1 MSSHGPPPP
10 QDKPQDQEAE
20 SKMRIICRLDFWG
33 REIKGK
39 FFRDPQAP
47 QNPYRLI
54 VAQCCTKQIGK
65 FWGCCPQAGARVLEI
80 TETHFQEQQAG
91 DVWDLYLMN
100 SMPTPENQVFHN
112 FMLLPKSQQYI
123 DTTRKMSEERWQFL
137 GSINASMAR
146 MDLENLLKSFLEP
159 NENLEFHS
167 SHAHMLIMMD
177 KATDRPE
184 VRKIKENRQM
194 QKLKKHTTSKGSATD
209 RSSTGA
215 STASSSSV
223 HVDGTESIGASASTS
238 TTVAAASSVHRPK
251 PETSQ
256 TSSTKRVAPSPT
268 TLTTVGSLD
277 SSESPSIATQ
287 VSAFSSFQPPSSH
300 NYGQS
305 QSHQR
310 SVNNSG
316 ASRRPASKQQQPRAY
331 HLQDPL
337 EMMTGVMA
345 DMNLKSQPTT
355 TILPLPSHHPPSY
368 NYHPYYAAPLPMAH
382 ADPYGYAP
390 PHVGHY
396 HPHHL
401 SSASSSYP
409 HHHHHHPT
417 SASTTSMLLNH
428 HHHHLQHQHAYAM
441 DPWTV
446 SAQQQQQQQQQQ
458 VDAATFYQQ
467 HHSLTTTATTAMIH
481 PTIPLAPHHNSGLY
495 EYYPPPTS
503 SPSPTPPS
511 SFSLSVVDHH
521 SNSNANNHYSP
532 ASTPT
537 TIVPKTPSPEA
548 SGSDS
553 TESTASTTPPGQSSS
568 SAAEAAEAEEEQR
581 EEQSSGEQLAS
592 VILQD

>member
-1 MSSHGPPPP
+1 
-10 QDKPQDQEAE
+10 
-20 SKMRIICRLDFWG
+20 MRIICRLDFWG

-194 QKLKKHTTSKGSATD
+194 QKLKKHTTSRGSATD

-223 HVDGTESIGASASTS
+223 QVDGTESIGASTS
-238 TTVAAASSVHRPK
+238 TTVAAASVHRPK

-256 TSSTKRVAPSPT
+256 TSTKRVAPSPT
-268 TLTTVGSLD
+268 TLTTVGSLDD

-287 VSAFSSFQPPSSH
+287 VSAFSSFQPPSH
-300 NYGQS
+300 NYGQSQS

-310 SVNNSG
+310 SVNFSG
-316 ASRRPASKQQQPRAY
+316 ANRRPASKQQQPRAY

-355 TILPLPSHHPPSY
+355 TILPLPSHHHSHPPPSY
-368 NYHPYYAAPLPMAH
+368 NYHPYYAAAPTIAAPLSMAH

-396 HPHHL
+396 HHNL
-401 SSASSSYP
+401 SSASSSYS
-409 HHHHHHPT
+409 HHQYPT

-428 HHHHLQHQHAYAM
+428 HHQQHQHQHQHAYAM
-441 DPWTV
+441 DPWTA
-446 SAQQQQQQQQQQ
+446 SAQQQQQQ

-495 EYYPPPTS
+495 EYYPPPPTS
-503 SPSPTPPS
+503 TSPTPPC

-521 SNSNANNHYSP
+521 SNANYSP

-548 SGSDS
+548 SANTDS

-568 SAAEAAEAEEEQR
+568 SAAEEADEAEEEQR
-581 EEQSSGEQLAS
+581 EEQSSGEQLTS
-592 VILQD
+592 VV